1 MLLWGIYYNILKS
14 TYVKYTANIY
24 LKAENSNDLT
34 ENWNENRPV
43 LHLYPLFNI
52 VLKALVGAIN
62 QESEIIGL
70 QIGKEK

>member
-1 MLLWGIYYNILKS
+1 MISLK
-14 TYVKYTANIY
+14 
-24 LKAENSNDLT
+24 T
-34 ENWNENRPV
+34 EMKIG
-43 LHLYPLFNI
+43 LFSICTPLFNI